1 MSEIPTGLEVAVVP
15 DFCGENPA
23 LFEARTLFFLAS
35 WLERSGKDTAGPDPS
50 GVRLCC
56 VGEPPASVRRLAER
70 AGAKISVHP
79 PVANFW
85 GGFANKLRGLE
96 DVGPTGRRLVVDA
109 DVLVLG
115 SLEPLQGIDADVAA
129 AVAGKPQVPLPLW
142 ERLYAALDLPL
153 PEERVPSLRGRLELG
168 LQNVSLRYEGQQA
181 EAAAMLPYYNS
192 GVLLVRGDHGLRA
205 RWEEH
210 MHRILQLATGDPEMA
225 PLHALMYGDQVGLAT
240 ALQSLRAQNF
250 RFAFLP
256 DSCHVRLAHLRAGAL
271 RWRDIR
277 LFHATGFLRGLQ
289 RRPDLPALLEQYA
302 TRWAGAMMEGA
313 QRHPEVVEDA
323 GEPPRFLQALWEQW
337 VRPAWEAA

>member
-1 MSEIPTGLEVAVVP
+1 MSGAAAGLEVVIVP

-35 WLERSGKDTAGPDPS
+35 FLERLGVDMAGAGTP

-56 VGEPPASVRRLAER
+56 VGEPPASVRMLAER
-70 AGAKISVHP
+70 ARATLSVHP
-79 PVANFW
+79 PVPGFW

-96 DVGPTGRRLVVDA
+96 DVGPGQRRLVMDA

-115 SLEPLQGIDADVAA
+115 GLEPLDEIDADVAA

-142 ERLYAALDLPL
+142 ERLYAALNLPL
-153 PEERVPSLRGRLELG
+153 PQERIPSLRGRLDLG
-168 LQNVSLRYEGQQA
+168 LGNVSLRYEGQLA

-192 GVLLVRGDHGLRA
+192 GVLLIRGDRGLRA
-205 RWEEH
+205 RWEAH
-210 MHRILQLATGDPEMA
+210 LHRVLQLATADPEMT

-240 ALQSLRAQNF
+240 ALQSLRAEGL

-256 DSCHVRLAHLRAGAL
+256 DTCHVRLAHLRAGAV

-277 LFHATGFLRGLQ
+277 LFHATGFLRGLRQ
-289 RRPDLPALLEQYA
+289 RTDLPALLEQYA
-302 TRWAGAMMEGA
+302 ARWSGAITEGA
-313 QRHPEVVEDA
+313 PRRPEARADIA
-323 GEPPRFLQALWEQW
+323 EPARFLRVLWERW
-337 VRPAWEAA
+337 VQPAWTII